1 MAEGLKFATPEAEP
15 PKALTRAGGFV
26 MTHTA
31 ADIQRSVDLIRS
43 IDGPAMTMISGAPG
57 VGKSATLREIT
68 RKLGDDAV
76 YVTIAKGEGNP
87 SNVATAILS
96 LWSYNDMRGH
106 DLTTIRQTLGLLIG
120 PRRVLM
126 VDEAQFL
133 FQRHKASCT
142 KGAAFDWLR
151 VASEE
156 SGFDLVFCGD
166 LTLQA
171 VMMNFRQ
178 LQSRMRRPVKIKE
191 VDRADV
197 EALAAANGL
206 QEREIVTALAAV
218 AEKNGGLR
226 NVENVI
232 RNAELFAGGGAVT
245 GQHVKA
251 AIIDLKLAAQDGRQ

>member
-1 MAEGLKFATPEAEP
+1 MADVLKFATPEAEP
-15 PKALTRAGGFV
+15 PKALPRAGGFV

-57 VGKSATLREIT
+57 VGKSATLREIA
-68 RKLGDDAV
+68 RNLGDEAV

-87 SNVATAILS
+87 SNVATAILW
-96 LWSYNDMRGH
+96 LWREGDMRGH
-106 DLTTIRQTLGLLIG
+106 DLTTIRQTIGQLIG
-120 PRRVLM
+120 RHRVLM

-133 FQRHKASCT
+133 YQRHKASCT

-166 LTLQA
+166 LTLQT
-171 VMMNFRQ
+171 VMMDFPQ
-178 LQSRMRRPVKIKE
+178 LQSRMRRPVTIRE
-191 VDRADV
+191 VDRSDV
-197 EALAAANGL
+197 EALAVANGL
-206 QEREIVTALAAV
+206 QGPEMVAALAAV
-218 AEKNGGLR
+218 AKLKGGLR

-232 RNAELFAGGGAVT
+232 RNAELFAGGGDVT
-245 GQHVKA
+245 GQHIKA
-251 AIIDLKLAAQDGRQ
+251 AIIDLKLAAQEGRK

>member
-1 MAEGLKFATPEAEP
+1 MADVLKFATPEAEP
-15 PKALTRAGGFV
+15 PKAPPRAGGFV

-31 ADIQRSVDLIRS
+31 ADIQRSIDLIRS

-57 VGKSATLREIT
+57 VGKSATLREIA
-68 RKLGDDAV
+68 RNLGDDAV

-96 LWSYNDMRGH
+96 QWREGDMRGH
-106 DLTTIRQTLGLLIG
+106 DLTTIRQRLGQLIG
-120 PRRVLM
+120 QRRVLM

-133 FQRHKASCT
+133 YQRHKASCT

-166 LTLQA
+166 LTLAQ
-171 VMMNFRQ
+171 VMTHFAQ
-178 LQSRMRRPVKIKE
+178 LQSRMRRPVTIKE
-191 VDRADV
+191 VDRSDV
-197 EALAAANGL
+197 EALAVANGL
-206 QEREIVTALAAV
+206 QGPEMVAALAAV
-218 AEKNGGLR
+218 AKLKGGLR

-232 RNAELFAGGGAVT
+232 RNAELFAGGGNVA
-245 GQHVKA
+245 GQHIKA
-251 AIIDLKLAAQDGRQ
+251 AIIDLKLAAQEGRK